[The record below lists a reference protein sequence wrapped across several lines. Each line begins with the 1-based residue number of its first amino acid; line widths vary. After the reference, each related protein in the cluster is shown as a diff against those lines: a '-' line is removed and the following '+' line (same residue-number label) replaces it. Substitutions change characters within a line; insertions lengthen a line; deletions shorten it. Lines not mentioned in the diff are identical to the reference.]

1 MCRTTEFNLS
11 YESLTSFKAR
21 ENLRNMKIT
30 NPEFWAELMAG
41 KRQMVREDEVV
52 DEDDVE
58 MAARRFDDDSDL
70 PCDAIIDIVHGQEVV
85 GVRVQNDRVVSTAAV
100 EAVDYEAEKPEWA
113 DEIGTSTGPGS
124 RERSKRKVKAN
135 TLYPKKDFWHH

>member
-1 MCRTTEFNLS
+1 LNRKNKL
-11 YESLTSFKAR
+11 
-21 ENLRNMKIT
+21 
-30 NPEFWAELMAG
+30 
-41 KRQMVREDEVV
+41 V
-52 DEDDVE
+52 
-58 MAARRFDDDSDL
+58 
-70 PCDAIIDIVHGQEVV
+70 
-85 GVRVQNDRVVSTAAV
+85 NDRVVSTAAV